1 MTRRS
6 PPARA
11 RRAPGVSPRDA
22 APADAAPV
30 LIDSPARW
38 EAVSSPVRMR
48 ILMVLEGGRTWR
60 VRDLAAAISRTPQAI
75 YRHLTILRDV
85 GLIEEQ
91 DSVDGSLYRCPRPV
105 EPFGFFAGEPFEDH
119 YARAVDRIFREAARI
134 CARVS
139 NRPELKLRR
148 LTQAWSLRLSPTGV
162 QALNAATARYF
173 SEVRRLLRDE
183 ADAGGL
189 PVYVVLGVALDTDDA

>member
-1 MTRRS
+1 
-6 PPARA
+6 
-11 RRAPGVSPRDA
+11 
-22 APADAAPV
+22 
-30 LIDSPARW
+30 
-38 EAVSSPVRMR
+38 
-48 ILMVLEGGRTWR
+48 MVLEGGRTWR
-60 VRDLAAAISRTPQAI
+60 VRDLAAVISRTPQAI
-75 YRHLTILRDV
+75 YRHHTILRDV